1 MNNIYLF
8 SDASCNP
15 LKNKSIGCYT
25 LVSNLDNLDIFDT
38 NILNIQK
45 HEMDFSSSTLA
56 ELHTI
61 KEALKYAHSNIK
73 YNNND
78 NTTITLYVD
87 CKNFVDLIKKRK
99 DKENLKDHRNYE
111 LYCELINLVSLYN
124 TNIIWTKGHDK
135 KGNKNEVYQKIFS
148 KVDKTARELSRSSQ
162 K

>member
-25 LVSNLDNLDIFDT
+25 LVSNLDNFDT
-38 NILNIQK
+38 NTLNIQK
-45 HEMDFSSSTLA
+45 YEMDFSSSTLA
-56 ELHTI
+56 ELYTI
-61 KEALKYAHSNIK
+61 KEALKYAHSNI
-73 YNNND
+73 ND

-148 KVDKTARELSRSSQ
+148 KLDKIARKLARSQ